1 MRPYNLENDVLF
13 RLRKTLNLKK
23 KNEKA
28 FLHEPNF
35 DQKEIKYLNKCKNT
49 FVSTA
54 GEFVKLFE
62 KN

>member
-28 FLHEPNF
+28 FLRTKF
-35 DQKEIKYLNKCKNT
+35 
-49 FVSTA
+49 
-54 GEFVKLFE
+54 
-62 KN
+62 